1 MLIASMAPT
10 AMHVLLCYF
19 CVGDRTCQRN
29 LSVPLRTFRERITAI
44 AAIPKA
50 TEEGG
55 IHIFNGKKYGVKA
68 SAFLDFDTREADVE
82 LYGVVLGGKIAG
94 RGRLSNPHAESG
106 SVRLDKEFERK
117 LSRRGVSVVSAAL
130 DRKRMRVTVIARVIF
145 LGQIRIVLH
154 HSDRSTQESE
164 RAINP

>member
-1 MLIASMAPT
+1 MAPT
-10 AMHVLLCYF
+10 AIHVLLCYF
-19 CVGDRTCQRN
+19 CVGDKTCQHN
-29 LSVPLRTFRERITAI
+29 LSAPLRTFRERITAT
-44 AAIPKA
+44 IPKA

-82 LYGVVLGGKIAG
+82 LYGVVLGGRIAG

-130 DRKRMRVTVIARVIF
+130 DRKRMQVTVIARVLLI
-145 LGQIRIVLH
+145 GKIQIVLH
-154 HSDRSTQESE
+154 HSDRSAQDSDC
-164 RAINP
+164 AINP